1 MSSTRT
7 TSLRAGAI
15 GLMMMLAAAPAVEAQ
30 NRLVLPRGSVIL
42 VRTASP
48 IQSNTVKVGDTFY
61 TNVVDSLG
69 VDGYTVIPA
78 GSRIRGVVRTVQP
91 ATRQQSGFVE
101 VAFDQ
106 LTLSDGT
113 VFPIQGRLT
122 STDSAERRQIE
133 SSADQRVLLVGGRGG
148 IGAAIAGAGSSSSS
162 SSSGLLAAL
171 GSLLSSGMDVRV
183 PTGTPLAVKLDQ
195 RLVLRGRGVARPT
208 NPSTIYT
215 DAERIRQAQQAL
227 QRLNYYRGTLDG
239 ELTYAT
245 QRALVEYQ
253 IDRNIPAT
261 GNLDGR
267 TAQALGLSL
276 DITGGGATVL
286 SATAAATLRRDAQSL
301 AARERSDLYISTV
314 GRLDPRRAYSENDL
328 ELYFALSAFADNSSL
343 YEQIVRTS
351 GSTDGAM
358 LAGRALV
365 SAARRVDA
373 AIQRTRPS
381 TTVTNAWSNVRSQMA
396 SLDPAYR

>member
-328 ELYFALSAFADNSSL
+328 ELYFALSAFADNASL

-381 TTVTNAWSNVRSQMA
+381 TTVQNAWSNVRSQIS